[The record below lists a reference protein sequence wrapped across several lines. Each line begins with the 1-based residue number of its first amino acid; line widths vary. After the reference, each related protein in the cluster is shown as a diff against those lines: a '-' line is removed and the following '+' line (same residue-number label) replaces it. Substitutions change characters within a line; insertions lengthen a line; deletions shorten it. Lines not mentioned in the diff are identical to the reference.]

1 MSTFLKVALALLLT
15 LPLGAYIT
23 GTLVASQTD
32 MPQERAPVVID
43 SRPTVSPTVTPTPP
57 EPSRSP
63 DDKGGESEDRDDDRD
78 DDDNSG
84 NGGDDDV
91 RVVRPTP
98 RDVDDLEDRADDLAD
113 EREDRADDLADQRE
127 DRADDSDDGDDGD

>member
-1 MSTFLKVALALLLT
+1 VSTFLKVALAMLLT

-43 SRPTVSPTVTPTPP
+43 SRPTESPTATPTPP
-57 EPSRSP
+57 APSRSP
-63 DDKGGESEDRDDDRD
+63 DDNGGDRKDRDDDRD
-78 DDDNSG
+78 DDSG
-84 NGGDDDV
+84 HGGDDDV

-98 RDVDDLEDRADDLAD
+98 RDVDDDLEDLTDDLAD
-113 EREDRADDLADQRE
+113 EREDRADDLADERE
-127 DRADDSDDGDDGD
+127 DRTDDSDDGDDGD

>member
-1 MSTFLKVALALLLT
+1 VSTFLKVALGLLLT

-43 SRPTVSPTVTPTPP
+43 SRPTESPTATPTSP

-63 DDKGGESEDRDDDRD
+63 DDKGDDRKDRDDDRD
-78 DDDNSG
+78 DDSG
-84 NGGDDDV
+84 HGGDDDI

-98 RDVDDLEDRADDLAD
+98 REVDDDLADELEDRADDLAD
-113 EREDRADDLADQRE
+113 EREDRADD
-127 DRADDSDDGDDGD
+127 SDDGDDGD

>member
-1 MSTFLKVALALLLT
+1 MSTFLKVALGLLLT

-43 SRPTVSPTVTPTPP
+43 SRPTESPTATPSPP

-63 DDKGGESEDRDDDRD
+63 DDKGGDRKDRDDD
-78 DDDNSG
+78 SG
-84 NGGDDDV
+84 HGGDDDV
-91 RVVRPTP
+91 RVIRPTP
-98 RDVDDLEDRADDLAD
+98 RDVDDDREDRADDLAD
-113 EREDRADDLADQRE
+113 EREDRADDLADERE
-127 DRADDSDDGDDGD
+127 DRADDSNDGDDGD

>member
-43 SRPTVSPTVTPTPP
+43 SRPTESPTVTPTSP

-63 DDKGGESEDRDDDRD
+63 DDKGGDREDRDDDRD
-78 DDDNSG
+78 DDSG
-84 NGGDDDV
+84 HGGDDDA

-113 EREDRADDLADQRE
+113 AREDRADDLADQRE
-127 DRADDSDDGDDGD
+127 DRADDSDDRDDGD

>member
-1 MSTFLKVALALLLT
+1 MSTFLKVALGLLLT

-43 SRPTVSPTVTPTPP
+43 SRPTESPTASPTPP

-63 DDKGGESEDRDDDRD
+63 DDKGGDRKDRDDD
-78 DDDNSG
+78 SG
-84 NGGDDDV
+84 HDGDDDV

-98 RDVDDLEDRADDLAD
+98 REVDDDLAD
-113 EREDRADDLADQRE
+113 EREDRADDLADERE
-127 DRADDSDDGDDGD
+127 DRTDDSDDGDDGD

>member
-1 MSTFLKVALALLLT
+1 MSTFLKVALGLLLT

-43 SRPTVSPTVTPTPP
+43 SRPTESPTATPAPP

-63 DDKGGESEDRDDDRD
+63 DDKGDDRDDDRD
-78 DDDNSG
+78 DDSG
-84 NGGDDDV
+84 HGGDDDV

-98 RDVDDLEDRADDLAD
+98 RDVDDDDLADELEDRADDLTD
-113 EREDRADDLADQRE
+113 EREDH
-127 DRADDSDDGDDGD
+127 ADDSDDGDDGD